1 MAAEVKDVNKL
12 LGEWDRW
19 GWHRVT
25 FYGDL
30 RQPFEAFAALSGFQL
45 VAEG

>member
-1 MAAEVKDVNKL
+1 VPQDIRKL

-25 FYGDL
+25 YFGDL
-30 RQPFEAFAALSGFQL
+30 RQPVETLSGLLGFNL
-45 VAEG
+45 VLEG